1 MSLGRNDKTNL
12 SRTLCV
18 RDKQDPVIHV
28 ATGTSGVS
36 KDH

>member
-1 MSLGRNDKTNL
+1 MSLGWIDKTKL

-18 RDKQDPVIHV
+18 RDKQGPVIHV

>member
-1 MSLGRNDKTNL
+1 MSLGWNDKSNL

-28 ATGTSGVS
+28 ATGISDVS